1 MITIHEQG
9 KGKGIGHSLDSFY
22 TRFIQICEESKK
34 NNIRKIFAFLLYDY
48 NDTNI
53 KKLLK
58 DKGAFV
64 RLDRLTGKNLDVF
77 YLDHSDKN
85 VFKSFNEIFLI
96 PFDIQEKIKFPVIIF
111 FDVFSSEVENIN
123 FVEFD
128 QSNFTTVF
136 NDIYKIFEEKTSSEA
151 EFYTKK
157 PKFTKGVK
165 ILSNIGEKIFLS
177 FITDKIKKFLY
188 E

>member
-22 TRFIQICEESKK
+22 IRFIQICEESKK

-48 NDTNI
+48 NDTNV

-77 YLDHSDKN
+77 YLDHNDKN
-85 VFKSFNEIFLI
+85 VFKSFNEIF
-96 PFDIQEKIKFPVIIF
+96 
-111 FDVFSSEVENIN
+111 
-123 FVEFD
+123 
-128 QSNFTTVF
+128 FTR
-136 NDIYKIFEEKTSSEA
+136 
-151 EFYTKK
+151 
-157 PKFTKGVK
+157 
-165 ILSNIGEKIFLS
+165 
-177 FITDKIKKFLY
+177 
-188 E
+188 